1 MVRLYWERKKL
12 EKYELEKND
21 SIDVKMK
28 DKLEKRISRYR
39 NKTRNVSRE
48 LSVLKIKLSG
58 LIPKL
63 NSTVNDNNSDETDNA
78 ADNSNEDEN
87 FNNTEDD
94 TNNSTDNDIDDSTI
108 DLDNDDTVAGVIWK
122 TLTPSSKGKVKANLK
137 NQILPRGLSYA
148 VRLLLTVS

>member
-1 MVRLYWERKKL
+1 
-12 EKYELEKND
+12 
-21 SIDVKMK
+21 MK
-28 DKLEKRISRYR
+28 DKLEKRISSYR

-48 LSVLKIKLSG
+48 VSVLKIKSSG

-94 TNNSTDNDIDDSTI
+94 TNNSTDNGIDDSTI
-108 DLDNDDTVAGVIWK
+108 DLDNDDSGRCD
-122 TLTPSSKGKVKANLK
+122 LENPDSKIQGKG
-137 NQILPRGLSYA
+137 QG
-148 VRLLLTVS
+148 